1 MLASF
6 HAAQPWLQKG
16 VVPNLLAVNFAE
28 LAGTIDAVR
37 LTQCSQVKAFCGD
50 NDADSFFSSGNDGL
64 AWICW
69 SEACAELASQ
79 AWGERNASLATA
91 LARSQSPIA
100 ARVASRGTSGG
111 EQYISGS
118 GAVTAAADKL
128 AECLSMLDEVT
139 HRPFCDADLYL
150 TPKAVGGS
158 ASLGWHVDD
167 VDVLLLMLR
176 GSKRFRVAGRT
187 FGSRVAIDTKL
198 EAGDALYIPALTFHS
213 GGETARRGGAWGW
226 GASLFQ
232 QPSSG
237 STMLSVALPWSDAT
251 AQVDAQAVAA
261 EWRQA
266 IEDLNVEL
274 PASCNTWS
282 FAASDEGRARI
293 ARLLSEE
300 AAARFLWRST
310 DSV

>member
-111 EQYISGS
+111 EQYIFGS

-139 HRPFCDADLYL
+139 HRPFCDADVYL

>member
-139 HRPFCDADLYL
+139 HRPFCDADVYL

-167 VDVLLLMLR
+167 VDVPLLMVR

-310 DSV
+310 DYV

>member
-139 HRPFCDADLYL
+139 HRPFCDADVYL

-293 ARLLSEE
+293 ARLLSKE

-310 DSV
+310 DYV

>member
-1 MLASF
+1 MLSF
-6 HAAQPWLQKG
+6 HAGHPWLQKG
-16 VVPNLLAVNFAE
+16 AAPNLLAVKLAE
-28 LAGTIDAVR
+28 LAETVDAVR

-50 NDADSFFSSGNDGL
+50 NDADSFFSTGNDGL

-79 AWGERNASLATA
+79 AWGERNASLAKA
-91 LARSQSPIA
+91 LARSQGPIA
-100 ARVASRGTSGG
+100 ARVASRAGTSG
-111 EQYISGS
+111 EQYITGG

-128 AECLSMLDEVT
+128 AQCLSILDEVT
-139 HRPFCDADLYL
+139 RRPFCDADVYL

-213 GGETARRGGAWGW
+213 GGETARRGDAWGW

-232 QPSSG
+232 QPSGG
-237 STMLSVALPWSDAT
+237 STMLSVALPWADAT
-251 AQVDAQAVAA
+251 AQVDAQAAAA

-266 IEDLNVEL
+266 IEDLHVEL

-293 ARLLSEE
+293 ARLLTED
-300 AAARFLWRST
+300 AAARFLWRSA